1 MDTERKK
8 VLNSIR
14 KLNNKEF
21 TNKKKIKAKQ
31 RKLQK
36 AKNKLLSLSNSENK
50 KNSNDVRDTN
60 SEKRDHNFSD
70 FERNLLSNEL
80 ILMKDS
86 FKELKKE
93 NFTLRREIDQLKK
106 DVAFQKTILTK
117 MKNEN
122 DELMSQNRKDQKE
135 VDQLKKSLCKQ
146 KAEKFDL
153 EHNCSKDNKIKEL
166 NIQLRQQRAKNRHLN
181 LELSTCKESFRRLEH
196 EIKSTSNISEVVKI
210 KFKKGKISSIP
221 SKKKKEKNHLRKAKN
236 TKGMG

>member
-86 FKELKKE
+86 YKELKKE
-93 NFTLRREIDQLKK
+93 NFTLRHSVKK
-106 DVAFQKTILTK
+106 LEEDVDFQKTILTK
-117 MKNEN
+117 IKN
-122 DELMSQNRKDQKE
+122 
-135 VDQLKKSLCKQ
+135 
-146 KAEKFDL
+146 
-153 EHNCSKDNKIKEL
+153 
-166 NIQLRQQRAKNRHLN
+166 KNY
-181 LELSTCKESFRRLEH
+181 
-196 EIKSTSNISEVVKI
+196 
-210 KFKKGKISSIP
+210 
-221 SKKKKEKNHLRKAKN
+221 
-236 TKGMG
+236 